1 MFVFVHMCACEYD
14 LNNDVSGN
22 KQIYEEFYNYIFLK
36 FLIYLP

>member
-22 KQIYEEFYNYIFLK
+22 KHKSMKNFIIIYF
-36 FLIYLP
+36 